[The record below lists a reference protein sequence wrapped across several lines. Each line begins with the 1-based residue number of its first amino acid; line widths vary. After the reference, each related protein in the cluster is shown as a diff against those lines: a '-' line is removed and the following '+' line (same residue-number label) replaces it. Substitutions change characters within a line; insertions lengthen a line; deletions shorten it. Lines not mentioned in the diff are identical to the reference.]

1 LPFNFLAFSF
11 ASDSMVFA
19 TDNLA
24 SGNNTFDNDSNILYV
39 SFVSETFL
47 YLLMSVMRV
56 SFHINNPYIDDSIG
70 LSMKILMSL
79 IICSSIAGE
88 CMPPFQW
95 PEAFNTKYDCLHFGY
110 EEAQRKLEEIGRED
124 INKYGMYI
132 KFTCTPIETI

>member
-1 LPFNFLAFSF
+1 
-11 ASDSMVFA
+11 MVFA

-47 YLLMSVMRV
+47 YFDISVMSV

-79 IICSSIAGE
+79 IICSSVAGE

-132 KFTCTPIETI
+132 KFTCTPVNTI